1 VDRITRLRSY
11 LTGVLVERHPSN
23 ISGELEVWI
32 QQGRY
37 VLHSTGAN
45 YSFDTLHRVFQQT
58 FRNIQVK
65 EKNPERVLVLGLGAG
80 SIPSI
85 LYEELHLRPEI
96 TGIEA
101 DDAVIRLAKKYFNIQ
116 RFDKLSILHAKAEE
130 FVSRCDEKFDLVIS
144 DVFVH
149 TNVPEEASDKQYV
162 SNLVRITAQNGT
174 GLINFIIET
183 PQQKVRF
190 RQAEQFLRA
199 MCDRVSIVHASEINA
214 VLVWRS

>member
-1 VDRITRLRSY
+1 MCCTAPGPTIRSIPC
-11 LTGVLVERHPSN
+11 TGFFSKPSG
-23 ISGELEVWI
+23 ISK
-32 QQGRY
+32 
-37 VLHSTGAN
+37 S
-45 YSFDTLHRVFQQT
+45 
-58 FRNIQVK
+58 K
-65 EKNPERVLVLGLGAG
+65 KNPERVLVLGLGAG

-199 MCDRVSIVHASEINA
+199 ICDRVSIVHASEINA